1 MDAVGPLALT
11 ERERGIM
18 LRTSLGDML
27 ERCQWARRFVQG
39 MQRGRVHDW
48 GGEEDGG
55 GACLS
60 GTFLMQQSLLAQALS
75 P

>member
-27 ERCQWARRFVQG
+27 ERCQWARTFVQG
-39 MQRGRVHDW
+39 MQRARGLI
-48 GGEEDGG
+48 GEGKRMVGE
-55 GACLS
+55 
-60 GTFLMQQSLLAQALS
+60 LALAALF
-75 P
+75 

>member
-39 MQRGRVHDW
+39 MQRGR
-48 GGEEDGG
+48 GMIGEGKRMVGE
-55 GACLS
+55 
-60 GTFLMQQSLLAQALS
+60 LALAALF
-75 P
+75 